1 MHYILTGAHGFI
13 GSYLAHELIHH
24 PHTSIIAVVRKGA
37 NLSRLNDIRQYIT
50 VLESDGFK
58 EKNLFQSLSST
69 ISVTVFHL
77 AWEGVIGSYRN
88 DLSQHRNLDL
98 LKNLL
103 SQIKSLP
110 VSAIIALGSQAE
122 YGSKDHPIEESEKLK
137 PLTLYGQAK
146 IQTCNYLQDYCLS
159 HGIGCIWLRLFSSY
173 GPMDNPSWLIPYVMT
188 QFLQNKAPLLT
199 EGTQIWDYLYVED
212 VAKALIASSHLKGNH
227 IFNLGSAS
235 EVMIR
240 NLVTRIYEL
249 IQPTSALCFG
259 RAPFRSDQIMYL
271 QANMSKFF
279 AMSSWR
285 PTVPLEKGLEKTLN
299 YLRKSRDSS

>member
-13 GSYLAHELIHH
+13 GSHLIRELIQH
-24 PHTSIIAVVRKGA
+24 PYTSIVAVVKKGA
-37 NLSRLNDIRQYIT
+37 NLSRLNDIRHYIT
-50 VLESDGFK
+50 VIESDGFK
-58 EKNLFQSLSST
+58 EKELFQCLSSAL
-69 ISVTVFHL
+69 SVTVFHL
-77 AWEGVIGSYRN
+77 AWEGVIGSCRN
-88 DLSQHRNLDL
+88 DLSQRNNLDL

-110 VSAIIALGSQAE
+110 VQTIIALGSQAE
-122 YGSKDHPIEESEKLK
+122 YGSKDHPIEESEELN

-173 GPMDNPSWLIPYVMT
+173 GPMDNPAWLIPYVMT
-188 QFLQNKAPLLT
+188 QFLQNKSPLLT
-199 EGTQIWDYLYVED
+199 EGTQLWDYLYVED
-212 VAKALIASSHLKGNH
+212 VAKALIASSSLKGHH

-240 NLVTRIYEL
+240 NLVITIYEL
-249 IQPTSALCFG
+249 IQPRASLYFG
-259 RAPFRSDQIMYL
+259 KAPFRPDQIMYL

-279 AMSSWR
+279 AISNWR
-285 PTVPLEKGLEKTLN
+285 PTVPLEKGLEKTLH
-299 YLRKSRDSS
+299 YLKQS